1 MNKAVHYYKKSAD
14 KNDPEGLYKIGQY
27 LEKGYINSKQIFS
40 GLYPN
45 R

>member
-1 MNKAVHYYKKSAD
+1 MNEAVKYYKKSAD
-14 KNDPEGLYKIGQY
+14 RNDPEGLYKIGQY
-27 LEKGYINSKQIFS
+27 LEKGLINSKEIFE